1 MAFSNSF
8 LEELC
13 ARNDI
18 VSVVSR
24 YVSLTRRGGNY
35 VGLCPFHNEK
45 TASFNV
51 SPDRQFFHCFGCGAG
66 GDVITFLMK
75 IENLDFPDA
84 VYRLAERAGMTVPE
98 DNEEIRSQKRKK
110 DRLLELSKEAARF
123 FHNVLLS
130 EDGKVGRE
138 YLLGRGLSPAT
149 IKRFGLG
156 FAPDAWDKLLLE
168 MTQKGFAKQELLD
181 AGLALSGKTGRIY
194 DRFRNRVM
202 FPIIDIRGDVI
213 GFGGRVM
220 DDSTPKYLN
229 SPETVIFNKRKNLFA
244 LNLAKKSEGDR
255 MILCEGYMD
264 VIALHQA
271 GFDSAVASLGT
282 SLTEDQARLIARY
295 KNEVV
300 IAYDADNAGVNAANR
315 AINLLKEAGVAI
327 RILRIPQAKDPD
339 EFIKKFGRDKFARL
353 LDVSEADTEYR
364 LLQAQN
370 GLDLT
375 QDEGR
380 VAYLKRAVGLLSE
393 IVSGIEREIYIA
405 RTAKL
410 VGIPADALGREVERT
425 RKALIA
431 KRKKEQDRREMN
443 PLSQKGSAAREL
455 KYENPKSAV
464 AEEKLLSLL
473 MARPELCSKLDTR
486 LTPEMFSVPVFGRV
500 FSRMRELAAEGSAFT
515 LTALTCELTAEETQ
529 QLAGVFAKYV
539 GGDEAALSDY
549 VAIIEREQW
558 KKDGA
563 DSDEALR
570 KAMERFQTK
579 KADKE
584 S

>member
-1 MAFSNSF
+1 MAFSDSL

-18 VSVVSR
+18 VSVVSQ

-84 VYRLAERAGMTVPE
+84 VYRLAERAGMSVPE
-98 DNEEIRSQKRKK
+98 SNEEIRSQKKK
-110 DRLLELSKEAARF
+110 KERLLALSKEAARF
-123 FHNVLLS
+123 FHSALLG
-130 EDGKVGRE
+130 EDGKAGLT
-138 YLLGRGLSPAT
+138 YLLERGLSPAT

-156 FAPDAWDKLLLE
+156 FAPDSWDKLLGE
-168 MTQKGFAKQELLD
+168 MIRLGFTKQELLD
-181 AGLALSGKTGRIY
+181 AGLVLSNKTGRLY

-202 FPIIDIRGDVI
+202 FPIIDVRGDVI

-220 DDSTPKYLN
+220 DDSKPKYLN
-229 SPETVIFNKRKNLFA
+229 SPETIVFNKRKNLFA
-244 LNLAKKSEGDR
+244 LNLAKKSEAKR

-282 SLTEDQARLIARY
+282 ALTPEQARLIARY
-295 KNEVV
+295 QNEVV
-300 IAYDADNAGVNAANR
+300 IAYDADGAGINAANR
-315 AINLLKEAGVAI
+315 AIDLLKEAGVAI
-327 RILRIPQAKDPD
+327 KILRIPQAKDPD
-339 EFIKKFGRDKFARL
+339 EFIKKFGPEKFARL
-353 LDVSEADTEYR
+353 LDASEADTEYR
-364 LLQAQN
+364 LLRAQD
-370 GLDLT
+370 GLDIE

-380 VAYLKRAVGLLSE
+380 VAYLKRAVQLLAE
-393 IVSGIEREIYIA
+393 ISSGIEREIYIA
-405 RTAKL
+405 RTAKQ

-425 RKALIA
+425 RKTLLA
-431 KRKKEQDRREMN
+431 KKKKEQDRQEMF
-443 PLSQKGSAAREL
+443 PLSQKGSAARTL

-464 AEEKLLSLL
+464 AEEKLLALL
-473 MARPELCSKLDTR
+473 MARPELMEAIGGR
-486 LTPEMFSVPVFGRV
+486 LTPEMFSVPIFGKVFA
-500 FSRMRELAAEGSAFT
+500 RMEELHRENSGFT
-515 LTALTCELTAEETQ
+515 LTALTRECTPEETS
-529 QLAGVFAKYV
+529 QLTGVFAKFV

-549 VAIIEREQW
+549 VALIEREQW
-558 KKDGA
+558 KKNHA

-570 KAMERFQTK
+570 EAMKRFQEK
-579 KADKE
+579 KSDGE
-584 S
+584 N